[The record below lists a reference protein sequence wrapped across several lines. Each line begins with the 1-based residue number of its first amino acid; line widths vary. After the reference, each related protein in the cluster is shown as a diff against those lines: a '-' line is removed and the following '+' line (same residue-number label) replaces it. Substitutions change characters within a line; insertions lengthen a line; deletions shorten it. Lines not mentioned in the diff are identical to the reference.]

1 VAEALNRQH
10 QRAGAASA
18 LLGALQF
25 LAAASAGAAIGLM
38 HAHSAVPM
46 AAVMAVCGVL
56 SWCFH
61 TVLIR
66 RARPAAPPASGTV

>member
-1 VAEALNRQH
+1 M
-10 QRAGAASA
+10 RAGAASA

-25 LAAASAGAAIGLM
+25 LAAASAGAAVGLM
-38 HAHSAVPM
+38 HARSAVPM

-56 SWCFH
+56 SWCLH

-66 RARPAAPPASGTV
+66 RAARALPPAAGPA